1 MPTHT
6 IKPSRETLHGD
17 FNKDRAPILSVDS
30 GDTMRFST
38 LDADW
43 ITNFNV
49 SLENPP
55 KDMAALGTRFE
66 PRQSPEDDGHAL
78 CGPVYVNGAKP
89 GMALAVHIHRVIPG
103 QWGWVFPWFGTPYE
117 QKHTIPLTIWQLDT
131 ECMVGRNPRGHSVA
145 LKPFMGV
152 MGVAPAEAGVHST
165 TPPRNVGGNMDCKE
179 LVAGSTLYLP
189 IEVEGA
195 LFSLGD
201 GHAVQGDGET
211 GGTAIEC
218 PMDLV
223 ELSLELIEKPLLPT
237 PYANTPAGW
246 LVMGFDEDLQ
256 LAHDKAMSSMQDFLA
271 ARYNMTRHEALGLMG
286 VVVDMRIT
294 QTVNRVRG
302 VHALLPHG
310 AIR

>member
-1 MPTHT
+1 MTIVHIHPT
-6 IKPSRETLHGD
+6 RETLHGH
-17 FNKDRAPILSVDS
+17 FNKALKPILSIES
-30 GDTMRFST
+30 GDTVRFST

-43 ITNFNV
+43 ITDFSV

-55 KDMAALGTRFE
+55 KLMKDLGKRFE

-78 CGPVYVNGAKP
+78 CGPVYVKGAKI

-103 QWGWVFPWFGTPYE
+103 QWGWNYPWFGTPYE
-117 QKHTIPLTIWQLDT
+117 QKDTIPLAIWELDS
-131 ECMVGRNPRGHSVA
+131 ERMVGRNSRGQTIA

-152 MGVAPAEAGVHST
+152 MGVAPAEEGSHRTS
-165 TPPRNVGGNMDCKE
+165 PPRNVGGNMDCKE

-195 LFSLGD
+195 LFSTGD
-201 GHAVQGDGET
+201 GHALQGDGET

-223 ELSLELIEKPLLPT
+223 ELNFEVVEKPLLPT

-246 LVMGFDEDLQ
+246 LTFGFDENLQ
-256 LAHDKAMSSMQDFLA
+256 VAHDKAMSAMQDFLA
-271 ARYNMTRHEALGLMG
+271 ARYEMTRHEALGLMG

-294 QTVNRVRG
+294 QTVNGVRG

-310 AIR
+310 VIR